1 MDAGD
6 DTLGERCRAGD
17 AEALGALF
25 ERHAKAIY
33 NYCFRRVGDWALAE
47 DLVSVVFLEAWRRHD
62 ASIEPGKVVP
72 WLYGI
77 ATNVIRNRRR
87 WERRHAAALR
97 RLPQPQPES
106 SFADDAEARLDDV
119 QAARRALALLDGL
132 PRRERDVFAL
142 CAWFELPYEDAAF
155 ALGVPVGT
163 VRSRLARARRRL
175 ERLAAPQRDH
185 TTACLGEVEVP

>member
-6 DTLGERCRAGD
+6 DTLWERCRAGD